1 MKTMP
6 LLMLSGALALA
17 ALAAIPAAEAM
28 PVAALRQAATDVVP
42 VYHRGRPHRRARVTV
57 YPRRYAQPQFG
68 TPYYYDDP
76 GQYPY
81 SRGFGDRNP
90 VPRANMR
97 GCTVDLGYGR
107 YETCD

>member
-6 LLMLSGALALA
+6 LLVLSGALALA
-17 ALAAIPAAEAM
+17 AFAMARPAQAM
-28 PVAALRQAATDVVP
+28 PVAPLQQAATGVVP
-42 VYHRGRPHRRARVTV
+42 VYHRGNPHRRTRVTV
-57 YPRRYAQPQFG
+57 YPRQYAAPGYG
-68 TPYYYDDP
+68 TPYYWDDP

-81 SRGFGDRNP
+81 VRGFGDRNP

-107 YETCD
+107 YERCD

>member
-1 MKTMP
+1 MMRTMP
-6 LLMLSGALALA
+6 LLTLSGALAVA
-17 ALAAIPAAEAM
+17 AFAAAPVAAAM
-28 PVAALRQAATDVVP
+28 PVAPLQPAATDLVP
-42 VYHRGRPHRRARVTV
+42 VYHRGAPHRRTRVTV
-57 YPRRYAQPQFG
+57 YPRRYVVPG
-68 TPYYYDDP
+68 TRYYYDDP

-107 YETCD
+107 YERCE